1 MTSRTETAHT
11 EPDPSRFSLGA
22 LRARASHHPMGLFA
36 IAAVVTAVSISMPS
50 ARTILVVQAQMAE
63 ADLPAAAFDEPRPA
77 SEVETACTGQA
88 WGTESLKCLVAIAK
102 DGGKESSARIRTIS
116 GV

>member
-22 LRARASHHPMGLFA
+22 LRTRASHHPMGLFA
-36 IAAVVTAVSISMPS
+36 IAVLFTAVSISMPS
-50 ARTILVVQAQMAE
+50 ASAILVVQAPMAE
-63 ADLPAAAFDEPRPA
+63 AGLSAFDEQEPA

-88 WGTESLKCLVAIAK
+88 WGTESMKCLVAIAK